1 LSVWEGWSVFSL
13 GVLEGLKRDFL
24 EPPKTEAEVDGE
36 AVAEKEARSA
46 EEGRKVEE
54 VPAGGWMSR
63 FKKVQSSSA
72 TPATVDANATP
83 SSSGQA
89 KDTDANASST
99 NRPPPLTYDG
109 GVAAST
115 SALDPQAAASS
126 QVNPPAQQQSR
137 PTASASRGNFS
148 LKTGIR
154 GGSATASASVPP
166 KRRMRAEDMFGDSDE
181 E

>member
-1 LSVWEGWSVFSL
+1 
-13 GVLEGLKRDFL
+13 LEGLKRDFL
-24 EPPKTEAEVDGE
+24 EPPKTEAEVRGE
-36 AVAEKEARSA
+36 AVAEEEARRA

-54 VPAGGWMSR
+54 APAGGWMSR

-72 TPATVDANATP
+72 TPATGDANATP

-89 KDTDANASST
+89 KATDANASSA
-99 NRPPPLTYDG
+99 NRPPPLTYDS

-115 SALDPQAAASS
+115 SADDPQAAVSS
-126 QVNPPAQQQSR
+126 QVNSPAQQPSR
-137 PTASASRGNFS
+137 PAAPASRGNFS
-148 LKTGIR
+148 LKNGAR
-154 GGSATASASVPP
+154 GGSATASAPVPP